1 MVEYE
6 AKVFIYSLR
15 FLKFTSVFVINV
27 KINPQTLPIRLHI
40 SGLSKT
46 AKCMKIALITY
57 SMTAATKP
65 KRA

>member
-1 MVEYE
+1 MVAYE

-27 KINPQTLPIRLHI
+27 KINPQTLPIRLYI

-46 AKCMKIALITY
+46 AKCMKIALIT
-57 SMTAATKP
+57 
-65 KRA
+65 

>member
-27 KINPQTLPIRLHI
+27 KINPQILP
-40 SGLSKT
+40 GLSKT
-46 AKCMKIALITY
+46 AKCMKIALIT
-57 SMTAATKP
+57 
-65 KRA
+65 